1 MTGCYTSVSYKYNNI
16 LLKQATQVNILN
28 KLTVQPGKTRVF
40 IQNGLISN
48 GFNHYHPNCNIEV
61 RKKDDENTQSVL
73 PGIYQV
79 TAVNEFD
86 EEVVKNIIPLK
97 AVKVATIK
105 SVLFASI
112 DNDGLSDIY
121 RSIHFYLSGEDQN
134 LMRLTCRGA
143 LGLPHEAELPTKE
156 EINESLGDLI
166 TIEF

>member
-48 GFNHYHPNCNIEV
+48 GFNHYHPHCNIEV

-79 TAVNEFD
+79 TAVNEVD
-86 EEVVKNIIPLK
+86 EEVVKKPKGEI
-97 AVKVATIK
+97 
-105 SVLFASI
+105 
-112 DNDGLSDIY
+112 SDP
-121 RSIHFYLSGEDQN
+121 G
-134 LMRLTCRGA
+134 
-143 LGLPHEAELPTKE
+143 
-156 EINESLGDLI
+156 
-166 TIEF
+166 